1 MLKAVSRARGLP
13 RPAMLSTAASLP
25 AGTSETSQLD
35 TPIGETKASDTATSS
50 ASTSARGVPSAP
62 NPFRIAEKRYRR
74 PPPLPKKRRRE
85 PPPVD
90 HAADA
95 CIFDFT
101 YLDRNTDANRARI
114 ICELGPGAAPP
125 LASSVLSA
133 AAAASNAT
141 SNAAAADAAGIDAP
155 PAITVSSVMADS
167 SLTAAA
173 TAAAASAAAYPSAA
187 ALPPPLIAPSD
198 ATSLPASASLPT
210 STSASVPFAA
220 PFVVRDDDVTPYL
233 PDVRRAL
240 RIEGVDGL
248 HFLPNPFTD
257 AQQRYWTRRAITDY
271 TVGNTTNLS
280 NLANLEGVSDEEGG
294 AVWDAWRADLMPQV
308 RWASLGYRYFW
319 TEREYRA
326 AKRPFPD
333 DLKRLSAHLSGA
345 VGPSGPIDAQAA
357 IVNFYGRSHT
367 MGGHVDNAE
376 KDMTKPIVSCS
387 FGAAAIFLIGGRT
400 RDTAPVAIRVRSGD
414 VVLMGGESRV
424 CVHGVPRI
432 LDADIPEAL
441 VTAGREEEREG
452 GVEGDTKDDD
462 EGAEGECGEAYYPEA
477 CAAFMRT
484 VRRVNINV
492 RQMFPSSSA
501 DGVNMDTQGGGGGDG
516 GGIDDG
522 IG

>member
-1 MLKAVSRARGLP
+1 
-13 RPAMLSTAASLP
+13 
-25 AGTSETSQLD
+25 
-35 TPIGETKASDTATSS
+35 
-50 ASTSARGVPSAP
+50 
-62 NPFRIAEKRYRR
+62 
-74 PPPLPKKRRRE
+74 
-85 PPPVD
+85 
-90 HAADA
+90 
-95 CIFDFT
+95 
-101 YLDRNTDANRARI
+101 
-114 ICELGPGAAPP
+114 
-125 LASSVLSA
+125 
-133 AAAASNAT
+133 
-141 SNAAAADAAGIDAP
+141 
-155 PAITVSSVMADS
+155 
-167 SLTAAA
+167 
-173 TAAAASAAAYPSAA
+173 
-187 ALPPPLIAPSD
+187 
-198 ATSLPASASLPT
+198 
-210 STSASVPFAA
+210 
-220 PFVVRDDDVTPYL
+220 VTPYL

-441 VTAGREEEREG
+441 VTAGREEEMEG
-452 GVEGDTKDDD
+452 GVAGDTKEGD
-462 EGAEGECGEAYYPEA
+462 EGAEGECGGAYYPEA

-492 RQMFPSSSA
+492 RQMFPSSSGGGA
-501 DGVNMDTQGGGGGDG
+501 IVDTQDGGG

-522 IG
+522 IGGGGGGELGKS